1 MIFWEFSNQAAAAIF
16 SIKLGMREVYS
27 EPIQNISRNTR
38 SRIGCFY
45 FHIIIFNNK
54 QRLHLIIKMFAIKF
68 FILSA
73 PSNSSMLRVLSSFWG
88 FFLVDVLYK
97 GALSAKAY
105 PPPSWIDAWLPCNLS
120 CIFSLQHKDVP
131 NNWLQKFGKLSGK
144 CLWWSLF
151 YQSCKPVG
159 PMYKLQ
165 LYYKQTSE
173 EITFGIFSWK
183 LAVLTR
189 IFWEESLWCIMYLR
203 YNKVVAL

>member
-73 PSNSSMLRVLSSFWG
+73 PSNSSMLRALSSFWG

-97 GALSAKAY
+97 GAFSAKAY
-105 PPPSWIDAWLPCNLS
+105 PPLRGLTPDFHVIFHAFSVFNTKMLQIIDCKSLENYQENVYDGVYFIKVANL
-120 CIFSLQHKDVP
+120 
-131 NNWLQKFGKLSGK
+131 
-144 CLWWSLF
+144 
-151 YQSCKPVG
+151 
-159 PMYKLQ
+159 
-165 LYYKQTSE
+165 
-173 EITFGIFSWK
+173 
-183 LAVLTR
+183 
-189 IFWEESLWCIMYLR
+189 
-203 YNKVVAL
+203 